1 MAEMKS
7 QASRPMGPKTT
18 SKTVKIAGILI
29 AVTVFVLFA
38 FVLQPSEALS
48 QQALNCIAVFLTFV
62 IVSIFGVTNMTVI
75 GPVCIALLVL
85 TKTYTINE
93 VLATGFGSNTVW
105 FIIFAFALTT
115 AINKTG
121 LFARVVAK
129 IMTWLPETW
138 NAQVVA
144 FLISGFI
151 INPFIPSGNAKVSI
165 FAPMAE
171 AAANQYGLKPHSKA
185 ATGLWLGCWQQI
197 AFQTNAWATS
207 TGFVICAAM
216 SGESYSFV
224 TWMGI
229 TGVWLFLMT
238 GMWLIYVLKVYKP
251 EAGTKFEKGVA
262 KKNYEALGPMK
273 KEEKIGFVIL
283 LVTLVLW
290 IFGTQIG
297 IDNTTAAIIGF
308 SLTMIFGLFNPQR
321 DFATAVPWSL
331 MLSMFCLM
339 PIFAGIN
346 TFGISAYIITI
357 LEPVKD
363 IVGNP
368 VVLIIA
374 TCIIVYLIRQ
384 LVVDTSGSVIIC
396 TTLFGGLAAS
406 QGLPV
411 AAVSFSAFVCTSI
424 YNNKVLS
431 LPYLTVNAATKG
443 WIEFEDIKKTA
454 WPYAI
459 MQIVALVISIPVWR
473 MMV

>member
-1 MAEMKS
+1 MAEQNK
-7 QASRPMGPKTT
+7 RPMGPKTT
-18 SKTVKIAGILI
+18 SRPVKIAGTILAI
-29 AVTVFVLFA
+29 AAFVLFA
-38 FVLQPSEALS
+38 FILEPSEALTRE
-48 QQALNCIAVFLTFV
+48 ALNCIAVFLTFV
-62 IVSIFGVTNMTVI
+62 IISIFGVTNMTVI

-93 VLATGFGSNTVW
+93 VLSTGFGSNTVW

-121 LFARVVAK
+121 LFARIVAK

-138 NAQVVA
+138 GAQVAA
-144 FLISGFI
+144 FMISGFV

-171 AAANQYGLKPHSKA
+171 AAANQYGLKPHSKGA
-185 ATGLWLGCWQQI
+185 VGLWMGCWQQVS
-197 AFQTNAWATS
+197 FQTNAWATS

-224 TWMGI
+224 NWMGI
-229 TGVWLFLMT
+229 TGVWLVAMT
-238 GMWLIYVLKVYKP
+238 LMWLIYVLKVYKP
-251 EAGTKFEKGVA
+251 ESGTQFEKGLA

-273 KEEKIGFVIL
+273 KEEKIGAVIL
-283 LVTLVLW
+283 LITLVLW
-290 IFGTQIG
+290 IFGTKFG
-297 IDNTTAAIIGF
+297 VDNTTAAIIGF
-308 SLTMIFGLFNPQR
+308 ALTMLTGLFNPQR

-346 TFGISAYIITI
+346 TFGISAYIITLLDPI
-357 LEPVKD
+357 KG
-363 IVGNP
+363 IIGNP
-368 VVLIIA
+368 IILVLS
-374 TCIIVYLIRQ
+374 TCIIVYAIRQ

-406 QGLPV
+406 LGLPV
-411 AAVSFSAFVCTSI
+411 AAISFSAFVCTSI

-431 LPYLTVNAATKG
+431 LPYLTANAATKG
-443 WIEFEDIKKTA
+443 WIEWDDIKKTA

-459 MQIVALVISIPVWR
+459 MQVVALLISIPVWK